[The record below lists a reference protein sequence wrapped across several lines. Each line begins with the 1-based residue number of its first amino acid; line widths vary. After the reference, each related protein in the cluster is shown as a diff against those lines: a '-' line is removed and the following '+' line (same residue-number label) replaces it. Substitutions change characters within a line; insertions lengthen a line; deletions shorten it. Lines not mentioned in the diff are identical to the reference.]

1 MQYPRFSV
9 EERRKLTLS
18 RRATESFR
26 TIGIRGGADP
36 SQGTPTPTP
45 QYYSLSAED
54 RATFEATMN
63 MTHDNNIT
71 KQTTAR
77 AALGQAMHDFS
88 PTAQGAI
95 AALYNTSIGGIPV
108 GGVAEASWMALRF
121 AGLLTETEW
130 EIPDSDGFCD
140 SGSTATGV
148 ESVDIQGG
156 TYNVTGGKAINP
168 TLGASGDRQDIFGS
182 IPAGASGEFVRDT
195 GSSVAYN
202 IIYPTDDCVP
212 IICKNGTIIDSLDS
226 CAPSTSVNLG
236 CTGGTN
242 GVGGGTLN
250 SASGASFEVASCRDA
265 DAIFSYLYD
274 NLSYT
279 MSISTGSPCSAN
291 WELSST
297 VSDYV
302 EGDQITMGFRD
313 ADGTIRCDVLG
324 NGLYDPPTPSMVG
337 MDPVGATDL
346 PITDIPLNE
355 LCDMIDALQGNPDL
369 APYLPA
375 PGDPFETL
383 PDPGGTP
390 PIDPGT
396 GLPPGTV
403 PDQPV
408 DPGAN
413 PGPGEPI
420 PDVPGDPGIPVDPS
434 VPPGDPGLPVTPDV
448 PGPDTPITDPID
460 SGIEDPVDGGCNT
473 VPGEPSGFRDPKQ
486 PGGISRQ
493 FQPGQPVTID
503 YGAGSTCRVKITR
516 VKQDKDLASGEK
528 GTEVCVSPTIDNSGK
543 TTEKTCYGPGPV
555 TEAISSVLGDMV
567 AEGGQVIFD
576 SDCTRE
582 LQRPMCFRA
591 GTSKRVILDKLL
603 AMCGFCVFPMFDCN
617 VIVGYCGPVNVHW
630 TYHEDVDLMAFDV
643 EYDNL
648 EVYDY
653 IQVFRGDKMNQ
664 SGQILEPGAEVFYP
678 VGSPASSVNGDR
690 VFQHE
695 VPYGT
700 SQTDMLQ
707 MAMDLASKYR
717 LQAMPLVAF
726 GVPLNSQ
733 LRLRH
738 QIHFKRP
745 SLGFNATYMVTRLV
759 RDYDRDNGHLST
771 GLARWLSGS

>member
-1 MQYPRFSV
+1 MTQYPRFSI
-9 EERRKLTLS
+9 EERRKLTMS

-36 SQGTPTPTP
+36 SQGTPTSTP
-45 QYYSLSAED
+45 DYYDLSEED

-63 MTHDNNIT
+63 MTHDNNIL

-77 AALGQAMHDFS
+77 QALTQAMKGFS
-88 PTAQGAI
+88 PVAQGAL
-95 AALYNTSIGGIPV
+95 AALYNTSIGGIPI

-130 EIPDSDGFCD
+130 EIPDSEGFCSD
-140 SGSTATGV
+140 GDTQAIGV
-148 ESVDIQGG
+148 NSVDIQGG
-156 TYNVTGGKAINP
+156 SYTVEGGQARNLKP
-168 TLGASGDRQDIFGS
+168 G
-182 IPAGASGEFVRDT
+182 AGAETITPSPDAPEFGAITYSVDISNT
-195 GSSVAYN
+195 GCRPV
-202 IIYPTDDCVP
+202 
-212 IICKNGTIIDSLDS
+212 ICKNGAVIHE
-226 CAPSTSVNLG
+226 LG
-236 CTGGTN
+236 GCGHASATTPGCPEAFIFED
-242 GVGGGTLN
+242 GTLH
-250 SASGASFEVASCRDA
+250 ACDEEGYWLQVV
-265 DAIFSYLYD
+265 YD
-274 NLSYT
+274 ILRNQMEGESECL
-279 MSISTGSPCSAN
+279 GSWSL
-291 WELSST
+291 EGT
-297 VSDYV
+297 VSDYT
-302 EGDQITMGFRD
+302 EGDEITMGFRD
-313 ADGTIRCDVLG
+313 PDGSVRCDVLG
-324 NGLYDPPTPSMVG
+324 NGLYDTPTPALGG
-337 MDPVGATDL
+337 MDPVPSTDL
-346 PITDIPLNE
+346 PITDIPLDE
-355 LCDMIDALQGNPDL
+355 LCDMIDDLQNNPDL

-420 PDVPGDPGIPVDPS
+420 PDVPGDPGLPIDPS
-434 VPPGDPGLPVTPDV
+434 VPPGDPSIPPVTPGV
-448 PGPDTPITDPID
+448 PPGPDTPITDPID
-460 SGIEDPVDGGCNT
+460 SGIEDPLDGGCNT
-473 VPGEPSGFRDPKQ
+473 LAGEPSGFRDPKQ
-486 PGGISRQ
+486 PGGISRK

-503 YGAGSTCRVKITR
+503 YGSGSTCRVKITR
-516 VKQDKDLASGEK
+516 VKPSKDLQTGEK
-528 GTEVCVSPTIDNSGK
+528 GTEICVSPTLDNGGK

-555 TEAISSVLGDMV
+555 TEAISSVLGGMI

-591 GTSKRVILDKLL
+591 GTSKRVILNKLL
-603 AMCGFCVFPMFDCN
+603 DMCGFCVFPMFDCN

-648 EVYDY
+648 ETYDY
-653 IQVFRGDKMNQ
+653 IQVFRGDRMNQ
-664 SGQILEPGAEVFYP
+664 SGQILEPGGEVFYP
-678 VGSPASSVNGDR
+678 VGAPASSVNGDR

-700 SQTDMLQ
+700 SQTDMLAI
-707 MAMDLASKYR
+707 AMDLAAKYR
-717 LQAMPLVAF
+717 QQAMPLVAF

-733 LRLRH
+733 LLLRH

-745 SLGFNATYMVTRLV
+745 SLGFNATYMVTRIV
-759 RDYDRDNGHLST
+759 RDYDRENGHLST